1 MIELFLADAA
11 SSATVSSTDL
21 PAGVLR
27 PQNDLDARD
36 LDLTGIERIELSF
49 PKFVDGRAYSQA
61 FLLRRRLGFKG
72 DIRAVGDVLVDQVE
86 QMQRCGFSSAVLRA
100 DQSLEI
106 AKRQLQRYQDFYQGD
121 AADVLPHFVQA

>member
-1 MIELFLADAA
+1 M
-11 SSATVSSTDL
+11 
-21 PAGVLR
+21 
-27 PQNDLDARD
+27 
-36 LDLTGIERIELSF
+36 SF

-61 FLLRRRLGFKG
+61 FVLRRRLGFKG
-72 DIRAVGDVLVDQVE
+72 DIRAIGDVLVDQVE

-100 DQSLEI
+100 DQSLET

>member
-1 MIELFLADAA
+1 MIELFLAPTNSAA
-11 SSATVSSTDL
+11 ITDL

-27 PQNDLDARD
+27 PKNDLDARE

-61 FLLRRRLGFKG
+61 FVLRRRLVFKG
-72 DIRAVGDVLVDQVE
+72 DIRAIGDVLVDQVE

-100 DQSLEI
+100 DQSLDT

-121 AADVLPHFVQA
+121 AADVLPLFAQA

>member
-1 MIELFLADAA
+1 MIELFLADT
-11 SSATVSSTDL
+11 SSIPNMDL

-27 PQNDLDARD
+27 PQNDLDARE
-36 LDLTGIERIELSF
+36 LDLTGVERIELSF

-61 FLLRRRLGFKG
+61 FVLRRRLGFKG
-72 DIRAVGDVLVDQVE
+72 DIRAIGDVLVDQVE

-100 DQSLEI
+100 DQSLDT

-121 AADVLPHFVQA
+121 AADVLPLFAQA